1 MKTILS
7 LLALAATSAAA
18 FALGGPGPWANGAY
32 YPGQLDG
39 RYSANV
45 YNNIGDKG
53 TEPSLR
59 ASSSSVTTVTNTN
72 WSRTIV
78 DSNGIIVTNLST
90 TNITLSTQTNVTQ
103 EIGNVVSGVLGFGIR
118 NGTPSTGTNTTDTT
132 TDVQNSANTVQSIQL
147 DTSHNYFVIYVDGD
161 VFAGQTAAGVNLDT
175 QSVHASLWQG
185 VGQNSYEK
193 ITNWAY
199 DTNGFGR
206 ETVTLLAIPG
216 ATANGYFNADIN
228 SDQSVFTFFGYGQ
241 LTVRYTS
248 ATKTNVPTYPFKVD
262 GIKSSFNSISGYSMG
277 GQNAP

>member
-7 LLALAATSAAA
+7 LLALAATSTAV
-18 FALGGPGPWANGAY
+18 FASAGPGPWADGAY

-53 TEPSLR
+53 SEPTTLTPTSVS
-59 ASSSSVTTVTNTN
+59 AMVSTTNSSSV
-72 WSRTIV
+72 IV
-78 DSNGIIVTNLST
+78 DVNGILNTTNT
-90 TNITLSTQTNVTQ
+90 TNITTSLSNTVTTP
-103 EIGNVVSGVLGFGIR
+103 IGNVVSGVLGFGIR
-118 NGTPSTGTNTTDTT
+118 NGTPSTGTSTTDATT
-132 TDVQNSANTVQSIQL
+132 GVANSANTVQSIEL

-161 VFAGQTAAGVNLDT
+161 CFAGQTAAGVNLDT

-193 ITNWAY
+193 VTNWVV
-199 DTNGFGR
+199 DTNGFGNQ
-206 ETVTLLAIPG
+206 TVTLLAIPG

-228 SDQSVFTFFGYGQ
+228 SDQSVFTFFGAGQ
-241 LTVRYTS
+241 LTVRYTA

-262 GIKSSFNSISGYSMG
+262 GIKSSFNAISGYSTSTA
-277 GQNAP
+277 GQ